1 MKKLISR
8 RNFLAA
14 MGTVAAAGVLTAC
27 GGSSNSTA
35 SSAAASGS
43 AASAAESWGDVKLT
57 MWGAEEDQTMLREMA
72 DAFIEQN
79 ADKGNV
85 TIEIGVQSE
94 SSAKDTVLADPESA
108 ADVFAFADDQLNELV
123 NAGAL
128 QEVLLNPDDVKSR
141 NLPGSVGAAT
151 MNDKLYA
158 YPMTADNGYFL
169 YYDASVLSAE
179 DVQSVDTMLEK
190 AAAAG
195 KKFMM
200 SVNDVKS
207 RNLPGSVGAAT
218 MNDKL
223 YAYPMTAD
231 NGYFL
236 YYDASV
242 LSAEDVQSM
251 DTMLEKA
258 AAAGKKFMMSVNDAW
273 YIYSF
278 YAGAGLVATLADDG
292 INTVCNW
299 NEAPGADV
307 TQAIL
312 DIAVN
317 PGFKSGADADIV
329 SAIKDG
335 SCCAAISG
343 TWNASTAEEAW
354 GEGYAATKLP
364 TYTLNGEQVQ
374 MGSFSGYKLVGVNPH
389 SANVGVAMML
399 ADFITNEDNQIK
411 RFNDRKL
418 GPSNIN
424 ANSTEAVQSAP
435 AIAALAEQSSYAT
448 LQRVGANY
456 WSSAA
461 SLGEIL
467 ASGDT
472 QGKTT
477 QQLMDDAVAGITAP
491 VAQ

>member
-1 MKKLISR
+1 MKNWISR
-8 RNFLAA
+8 RNVLSAVSA
-14 MGTVAAAGVLTAC
+14 VTAAGILTAC
-27 GGSSNSTA
+27 GGGAA
-35 SSAAASGS
+35 SSAASQS
-43 AASAAESWGDVKLT
+43 AAAAPSEASSAAESWGDVKLT

-72 DAFIEQN
+72 DAFIAEN
-79 ADKGNV
+79 ADKGNI

-94 SSAKDTVLADPESA
+94 SSAKDTVLADPEAA

-123 NAGAL
+123 AAGAL

-141 NLPGSVGAAT
+141 NLAGSVNAAT

-169 YYDASVLSAE
+169 YYDKSVLSE
-179 DVQSVDTMLEK
+179 
-190 AAAAG
+190 
-195 KKFMM
+195 
-200 SVNDVKS
+200 
-207 RNLPGSVGAAT
+207 
-218 MNDKL
+218 
-223 YAYPMTAD
+223 
-231 NGYFL
+231 
-236 YYDASV
+236 
-242 LSAEDVQSM
+242 EDVQSM
-251 DTMLEKA
+251 DTLLAKA
-258 AAAGKKFMMSVNDAW
+258 DASGKKFMMSLNDAW

-278 YAGAGLVATLADDG
+278 YAGAGLKATLADDG

-312 DIAVN
+312 DITTQPA
-317 PGFKSGADADIV
+317 FKSGADADIV
-329 SAIKDG
+329 SGIKDG

-343 TWNASTAEEAW
+343 TWNAGTAEETW
-354 GEGYAATKLP
+354 GENYAATKLP

-389 SANVGVAMML
+389 SSNVGVAMML
-399 ADFITNEDNQIK
+399 ADYITNEDNQAK

-418 GPSNIN
+418 GPSNIKVN
-424 ANSTEAVQSAP
+424 ESEAVQNAP
-435 AIAALAEQSSYAT
+435 AIAALAAQSDYAT

-456 WSSAA
+456 WSSAQ

>member
-1 MKKLISR
+1 MKNWISR
-8 RNFLAA
+8 RNVLSAVSA
-14 MGTVAAAGVLTAC
+14 VTAAGILTAC
-27 GGSSNSTA
+27 GGGAA
-35 SSAAASGS
+35 SSAASQS
-43 AASAAESWGDVKLT
+43 AAAAPSEASSAAESWGDVKLT

-72 DAFIEQN
+72 DAFIAEN
-79 ADKGNV
+79 ADKGNI
-85 TIEIGVQSE
+85 TIDIGVQSE
-94 SSAKDTVLADPESA
+94 SSAKDTVLADPEAA

-123 NAGAL
+123 AAGAL

-141 NLPGSVGAAT
+141 NLAGSVNAAT

-169 YYDASVLSAE
+169 YYDKSVLSE
-179 DVQSVDTMLEK
+179 
-190 AAAAG
+190 
-195 KKFMM
+195 
-200 SVNDVKS
+200 
-207 RNLPGSVGAAT
+207 
-218 MNDKL
+218 
-223 YAYPMTAD
+223 
-231 NGYFL
+231 
-236 YYDASV
+236 
-242 LSAEDVQSM
+242 EDVQSM
-251 DTMLEKA
+251 DTLLAKA
-258 AAAGKKFMMSVNDAW
+258 DASGKKFMMSLNDAW

-278 YAGAGLVATLADDG
+278 YAGAGLKATLADDG
-292 INTVCNW
+292 VNTVCNW

-312 DIAVN
+312 DISKQPA
-317 PGFKSGADADIV
+317 FKSGADADIV
-329 SAIKDG
+329 AGIKDG

-343 TWNASTAEEAW
+343 TWNAGTAEETW
-354 GEGYAATKLP
+354 GENYAATKLP

-389 SANVGVAMML
+389 SSNVGVAMML
-399 ADFITNEDNQIK
+399 ADYITNEENQAK

-418 GPSNIN
+418 GPSNIKVN
-424 ANSTEAVQSAP
+424 ESEAVQNAP
-435 AIAALAEQSSYAT
+435 AIAALAAQSEYAT

-456 WSSAA
+456 WSSAQ

-491 VAQ
+491 VAE

>member
-8 RNFLAA
+8 RNFLAV
-14 MGTVAAAGVLTAC
+14 MGAVAAAGALTAC

-35 SSAAASGS
+35 SSAASS
-43 AASAAESWGDVKLT
+43 TAASAAESWGDVKLT

-85 TIEIGVQSE
+85 TIDIGVQSE
-94 SSAKDTVLADPESA
+94 AQAKDTVLADPEAA

-123 NAGAL
+123 AAGAL

-141 NLPGSVGAAT
+141 NLAGSVEAAT

-169 YYDASVLSAE
+169 YYDTSVL
-179 DVQSVDTMLEK
+179 
-190 AAAAG
+190 
-195 KKFMM
+195 
-200 SVNDVKS
+200 
-207 RNLPGSVGAAT
+207 
-218 MNDKL
+218 
-223 YAYPMTAD
+223 TAD
-231 NGYFL
+231 
-236 YYDASV
+236 DV
-242 LSAEDVQSM
+242 LSM
-251 DTMLEKA
+251 DALLEKA

-292 INTVCNW
+292 LNTVCNW

-307 TQAIL
+307 TQSIL

-317 PGFKSGADADIV
+317 PGFKCGADADIA

-343 TWNASTAEEAW
+343 TWNANTAEEAW

-374 MGSFSGYKLVGVNPH
+374 MASFSGYKLVGVNPH

-399 ADFITNEDNQIK
+399 ADFITNEDNQAK

-424 ANSTEAVQSAP
+424 VNASDAVQSAP
-435 AIAALAEQSSYAT
+435 AIAALAAQSDYAT

-456 WSSAA
+456 WDSAA

-477 QQLMDDAVAGITAP
+477 QQLVDDAVAGITAP

>member
-1 MKKLISR
+1 
-8 RNFLAA
+8 
-14 MGTVAAAGVLTAC
+14 
-27 GGSSNSTA
+27 
-35 SSAAASGS
+35 
-43 AASAAESWGDVKLT
+43 
-57 MWGAEEDQTMLREMA
+57 
-72 DAFIEQN
+72 
-79 ADKGNV
+79 
-85 TIEIGVQSE
+85 
-94 SSAKDTVLADPESA
+94 
-108 ADVFAFADDQLNELV
+108 
-123 NAGAL
+123 
-128 QEVLLNPDDVKSR
+128 
-141 NLPGSVGAAT
+141 
-151 MNDKLYA
+151 
-158 YPMTADNGYFL
+158 
-169 YYDASVLSAE
+169 
-179 DVQSVDTMLEK
+179 
-190 AAAAG
+190 
-195 KKFMM
+195 
-200 SVNDVKS
+200 
-207 RNLPGSVGAAT
+207 
-218 MNDKL
+218 
-223 YAYPMTAD
+223 MTAD

>member
-1 MKKLISR
+1 MKNWISR
-8 RNFLAA
+8 RNVLSAVSA
-14 MGTVAAAGVLTAC
+14 VTAAGILTAC
-27 GGSSNSTA
+27 GGGAA
-35 SSAAASGS
+35 SSAASQS
-43 AASAAESWGDVKLT
+43 AAAAPSEASSAAESWGDVKLT

-72 DAFIEQN
+72 DAFIAEN
-79 ADKGNV
+79 ADKGNI
-85 TIEIGVQSE
+85 TIDIGVQSE
-94 SSAKDTVLADPESA
+94 SSAKDTVLADPEAA

-123 NAGAL
+123 AAGAL

-141 NLPGSVGAAT
+141 NLAGSVNAAT

-169 YYDASVLSAE
+169 YYDKSVLSE
-179 DVQSVDTMLEK
+179 
-190 AAAAG
+190 
-195 KKFMM
+195 
-200 SVNDVKS
+200 
-207 RNLPGSVGAAT
+207 
-218 MNDKL
+218 
-223 YAYPMTAD
+223 
-231 NGYFL
+231 
-236 YYDASV
+236 
-242 LSAEDVQSM
+242 EDVQSM
-251 DTMLEKA
+251 DTLLAKA
-258 AAAGKKFMMSVNDAW
+258 DASGKKFMMSLNDAW

-278 YAGAGLVATLADDG
+278 YAGAGLKATLADDG

-312 DIAVN
+312 DISTQPA
-317 PGFKSGADADIV
+317 FKSGADADIV
-329 SAIKDG
+329 AGIKDG

-343 TWNASTAEEAW
+343 TWNAGTAEETW
-354 GEGYAATKLP
+354 GENYAATKLP

-374 MGSFSGYKLVGVNPH
+374 MASFSGYKLVGVNPH
-389 SANVGVAMML
+389 SSNVGVAMML
-399 ADFITNEDNQIK
+399 ADYITNEDNQAK

-418 GPSNIN
+418 GPSNIKVN
-424 ANSTEAVQSAP
+424 ESEAVQNAP
-435 AIAALAEQSSYAT
+435 AIAALAAQSEYAT

-456 WSSAA
+456 WSSAQ

-491 VAQ
+491 VAE

>member
-1 MKKLISR
+1 MKNWISR
-8 RNFLAA
+8 RNVLSAVSA
-14 MGTVAAAGVLTAC
+14 VTAAGILTAC
-27 GGSSNSTA
+27 GGGAA
-35 SSAAASGS
+35 SSAASQS
-43 AASAAESWGDVKLT
+43 AAAAPSEASSAAESWGDVKLT

-72 DAFIEQN
+72 DAFIAEN
-79 ADKGNV
+79 ADKGNI
-85 TIEIGVQSE
+85 TIDIGVQSE
-94 SSAKDTVLADPESA
+94 SSAKDTVLADPEAA

-123 NAGAL
+123 AAGAL

-141 NLPGSVGAAT
+141 NLVGSVNAAT

-169 YYDASVLSAE
+169 YYDKSVLSE
-179 DVQSVDTMLEK
+179 
-190 AAAAG
+190 
-195 KKFMM
+195 
-200 SVNDVKS
+200 
-207 RNLPGSVGAAT
+207 
-218 MNDKL
+218 
-223 YAYPMTAD
+223 
-231 NGYFL
+231 
-236 YYDASV
+236 
-242 LSAEDVQSM
+242 EDVQSM
-251 DTMLEKA
+251 DTLLAKA
-258 AAAGKKFMMSVNDAW
+258 DASGKKFMMSLNDAW

-278 YAGAGLVATLADDG
+278 YAGAGLKATLADDG

-312 DIAVN
+312 DISTQPA
-317 PGFKSGADADIV
+317 FKSGADADIV
-329 SAIKDG
+329 SGIKDG
-335 SCCAAISG
+335 SCCAAITG
-343 TWNASTAEEAW
+343 TWNAGTAEETW
-354 GEGYAATKLP
+354 GENYAATKLP

-389 SANVGVAMML
+389 SSNVGVAMML
-399 ADFITNEDNQIK
+399 ADYITNEDNQAK

-418 GPSNIN
+418 GPSNIKVN
-424 ANSTEAVQSAP
+424 ESEAVQNAP
-435 AIAALAEQSSYAT
+435 AIAALAAQSDYAT

-456 WSSAA
+456 WSSAQ

>member
-1 MKKLISR
+1 MKKWISR
-8 RNFLAA
+8 HNALAA
-14 MGTVAAAGVLTAC
+14 MSTVTAAAMLTAC
-27 GGSSNSTA
+27 GGAASSSVA
-35 SSAAASGS
+35 SSAASQADS
-43 AASAAESWGDVKLT
+43 AASSGEASSAAESWGDVKLT

-72 DAFIEQN
+72 DAFIAEN

-94 SSAKDTVLADPESA
+94 SSAKDTVLADPEAA

-123 NAGAL
+123 AAGAL
-128 QEVLLNPDDVKSR
+128 QEILLNPEDVKSR
-141 NLPGSVGAAT
+141 NLAGSVEAAT

-169 YYDASVLSAE
+169 YYDKSVLSE
-179 DVQSVDTMLEK
+179 DDVKSMDALLAK
-190 AAAAG
+190 ADASG

-200 SVNDVKS
+200 S
-207 RNLPGSVGAAT
+207 L
-218 MNDKL
+218 
-223 YAYPMTAD
+223 
-231 NGYFL
+231 
-236 YYDASV
+236 
-242 LSAEDVQSM
+242 
-251 DTMLEKA
+251 
-258 AAAGKKFMMSVNDAW
+258 NDAW

-278 YAGAGLVATLADDG
+278 YAGAGLKATLADDG
-292 INTVCNW
+292 VNTVCNW

-312 DIAVN
+312 DMSAQSA
-317 PGFKSGADADIV
+317 FKSGADADIV
-329 SAIKDG
+329 SGIKDG

-343 TWNASTAEEAW
+343 TWNAKTAQDTW
-354 GEGYAATKLP
+354 GDNYAATKLP

-374 MGSFSGYKLVGVNPH
+374 MASFSGYKLVGVNPH

-399 ADFITNEDNQIK
+399 ADYITNEDNQAK
-411 RFNDRKL
+411 RFNDRQL
-418 GPSNIN
+418 GPSNI
-424 ANSTEAVQSAP
+424 AVSKSEAVQSAP
-435 AIAALAEQSSYAT
+435 AIAALAEQSDYAT

-467 ASGDT
+467 VSGDT

>member
-1 MKKLISR
+1 MKNWISR
-8 RNFLAA
+8 RNVLSAVSA
-14 MGTVAAAGVLTAC
+14 VTAAGILTAC
-27 GGSSNSTA
+27 GGGAA
-35 SSAAASGS
+35 SSAASQS
-43 AASAAESWGDVKLT
+43 AAAAPSEASSAAESWGDVKLT

-72 DAFIEQN
+72 DAFIAEN
-79 ADKGNV
+79 ADKGNI
-85 TIEIGVQSE
+85 TIDIGVQSE
-94 SSAKDTVLADPESA
+94 SSAKDTVLADPEAA

-123 NAGAL
+123 AAGAL

-141 NLPGSVGAAT
+141 NLAGSVNAAT

-169 YYDASVLSAE
+169 YYDKSVLSE
-179 DVQSVDTMLEK
+179 
-190 AAAAG
+190 
-195 KKFMM
+195 
-200 SVNDVKS
+200 
-207 RNLPGSVGAAT
+207 
-218 MNDKL
+218 
-223 YAYPMTAD
+223 
-231 NGYFL
+231 
-236 YYDASV
+236 
-242 LSAEDVQSM
+242 EDVQSM
-251 DTMLEKA
+251 DTLLAKA
-258 AAAGKKFMMSVNDAW
+258 DASGKKFMMSLNDAW

-278 YAGAGLVATLADDG
+278 YAGAGLKATLADDG

-312 DIAVN
+312 DISKQPA
-317 PGFKSGADADIV
+317 FKSGADADIV
-329 SAIKDG
+329 AGIKDG

-343 TWNASTAEEAW
+343 AWNAGTAEDTW
-354 GEGYAATKLP
+354 GENYAATKLP

-389 SANVGVAMML
+389 SSNVGVAMML
-399 ADFITNEDNQIK
+399 ADYITNEDNQAK

-418 GPSNIN
+418 GPSNIKVN
-424 ANSTEAVQSAP
+424 ESEAVQNAP
-435 AIAALAEQSSYAT
+435 AIAALAAQSEYAT

-456 WSSAA
+456 WSSAQ

-491 VAQ
+491 VAE

>member
-14 MGTVAAAGVLTAC
+14 MGAVAAAGVLTAC
-27 GGSSNSTA
+27 GGSSSGTA
-35 SSAAASGS
+35 SSAAASS
-43 AASAAESWGDVKLT
+43 TAASAAESWGDVKLT
-57 MWGAEEDQTMLREMA
+57 MWGAEENQTMLREMA

-128 QEVLLNPDDVKSR
+128 QEILLNPDDIKSR

-151 MNDKLYA
+151 LNDKLYA

-169 YYDASVLSAE
+169 YYDASVL
-179 DVQSVDTMLEK
+179 T
-190 AAAAG
+190 
-195 KKFMM
+195 
-200 SVNDVKS
+200 
-207 RNLPGSVGAAT
+207 
-218 MNDKL
+218 
-223 YAYPMTAD
+223 
-231 NGYFL
+231 
-236 YYDASV
+236 
-242 LSAEDVQSM
+242 AEDVQSM

-278 YAGAGLVATLADDG
+278 HAGAGLVATLAEDG
-292 INTVCNW
+292 VNTVCNW

-312 DIAVN
+312 DITAN
-317 PGFKSGADADIV
+317 PGFKSGADADIA

-343 TWNASTAEEAW
+343 TWNASTAEGAW

-364 TYTLNGEQVQ
+364 TYTLLTLPV
-374 MGSFSGYKLVGVNPH
+374 LGVVVFTIVPLFILI
-389 SANVGVAMML
+389 AVA
-399 ADFITNEDNQIK
+399 FTNYDQQHM
-411 RFNDRKL
+411 
-418 GPSNIN
+418 P
-424 ANSTEAVQSAP
+424 P
-435 AIAALAEQSSYAT
+435 AALFT
-448 LQRVGANY
+448 WVGLENF
-456 WSSAA
+456 AA
-461 SLGEIL
+461 LFG
-467 ASGDT
+467 G
-472 QGKTT
+472 
-477 QQLMDDAVAGITAP
+477 
-491 VAQ
+491 